1 MFRFNFDETA
11 EASSAASAAAPL
23 PMAKRPAKLHTESSL
38 QVCDDY
44 FMPVT
49 VGGALL
55 AVVNQQH
62 PLFVQNTGALQKL
75 LTTHDLETGV
85 YEGGFK
91 LWECSIDLIEY
102 LQQHK
107 ADFPI
112 GDRGLR
118 VMELGCGHG
127 LPGIFALQQGASH
140 VLFSDYNSEV
150 IELATIP
157 NTLRCAGDRLQHA
170 SFYSGDWAHVSE
182 AMAATGAIEDAYD
195 LILTAET
202 LYTEDVTS
210 ALLAMIKRHL
220 KRSGVALVA
229 AKTYYFGTGGSVHH
243 FKDLVAR
250 EGDMVATTVW
260 NGNDCRS
267 NIREIVQV
275 TYK

>member
-11 EASSAASAAAPL
+11 EATSAAPAP
-23 PMAKRPAKLHTESSL
+23 PPIAKRPAKLHTESSL

-49 VGGALL
+49 VGGADL

-102 LQQHK
+102 LQQHQ

-112 GDRGLR
+112 GACGLR

-157 NTLRCAGDRLQHA
+157 NTMRCAGDRLHHA
-170 SFYSGDWAHVSE
+170 SFYSGDWANVSE
-182 AMAATGAIEDAYD
+182 AMAANEDASYD
-195 LILTAET
+195 LVLTAET
-202 LYTEDVTS
+202 LYTEDVTIS
-210 ALLAMIKRHL
+210 LLAMIKRHL